1 MCACRITAISSPVR
15 TRNNVKLSPL
25 EYPVKTQRL
34 LTMTN
39 TIPRLL
45 EPSELDVILDQD
57 NLLII
62 DLCNP
67 ALYQQKHVPGAVHLS
82 ASALMAGTAPT
93 PGKLPT
99 VEQLSNII
107 SYLGIETETHVVVY
121 DDEGG
126 GWAGRMAWT
135 LDLLGHS
142 NWSYLNGGI
151 VSWIKEGFPTQS
163 DINQPT
169 SKNTQAKLVNP
180 AVRSDVDE
188 ITDKLGDANFAI
200 WDARSPAE
208 YRGDMVRSARG
219 GHIPGA
225 INIEWT
231 SLMDQ
236 QRHLRLREDAQAI
249 LDAAGLTRDKVITTH
264 CQSHHRSAF
273 TYMAARI
280 LGYENIS
287 AYDGSWAEWGNLDS
301 TPVELGD

>member
-1 MCACRITAISSPVR
+1 
-15 TRNNVKLSPL
+15 
-25 EYPVKTQRL
+25 
-34 LTMTN
+34 MTKAN
-39 TIPRLL
+39 AHLL
-45 EPSELDVILDQD
+45 EPSELKAILDRD

-82 ASALMAGTAPT
+82 GSLLMAGTAPT
-93 PGKLPT
+93 PGKLPPL
-99 VEQLSNII
+99 EQLSKII
-107 SYLGIETETHVVVY
+107 SYLGITDKTHVVVY

-135 LDLLGHS
+135 LDLLGYS

-163 DINQPT
+163 EANQPT
-169 SKNTQAKLVNP
+169 SLSIEVSIANP
-180 AVRSDVDE
+180 DRRSDVE
-188 ITDKLGDANFAI
+188 SITSTLDDANFAV
-200 WDARSPAE
+200 WDARSPGE
-208 YRGDMVRSARG
+208 FCGDMVRSARG

-231 SLMDQ
+231 YLMDR
-236 QRHLRLREDAQAI
+236 QRNLRLREDAQDI
-249 LDAAGLTRDKVITTH
+249 LDAAGLTQDKVITTH

-280 LGYENIS
+280 LGYKNIS
-287 AYDGSWAEWGNLDS
+287 AYDGSWSEWGNLDS
-301 TPVELGD
+301 TPVELGA